1 MFVKGITGLIVLA
14 SNTSPALTSS
24 PEPYL
29 RAVPEAVV
37 LLPANR
43 GQHV

>member
-14 SNTSPALTSS
+14 FNTCPALTSS
-24 PEPYL
+24 PEPHL

-37 LLPANR
+37 LLSANR
-43 GQHV
+43 GQHL